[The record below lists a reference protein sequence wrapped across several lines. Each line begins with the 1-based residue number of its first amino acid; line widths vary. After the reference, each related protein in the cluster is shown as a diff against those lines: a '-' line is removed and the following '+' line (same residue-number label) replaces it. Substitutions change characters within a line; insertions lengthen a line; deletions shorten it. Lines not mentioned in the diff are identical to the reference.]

1 MSYELTHTNPFNGK
15 TVFPPDVGINS
26 SNYIMPADWEKM
38 KPLSPK
44 GRASIAAN
52 GWMTVW
58 EGAIRSGKTVASL
71 LAWLMYLNNTE
82 ERVFFMS
89 GKTYGSLI
97 RNVIDGDYG
106 LLALGAPAIE
116 ITKDRTGSSVILF
129 GDKKIYLFGASDDG
143 AYMRLKGL
151 TAGGWYADE
160 IATHPESFIVEA
172 LSRTAVSSDR
182 RIFWTLNPTFPSH
195 YIYQKFLD
203 RWEGQKGYRRYH
215 FTLDDNL
222 AMTEE
227 RKAQLAAQ
235 YTGRYKSIYIL
246 GLRVAATGAIYDS
259 FNRADIVFKGAP
271 EEKLDDCLRVIACDY
286 GTVNPCVFLDCY
298 TSESG
303 TVYVLREYRWDSRVK
318 MSQKTDADYVHDMI
332 EFAGTPE
339 TCDAVILV
347 DPSAVSFITALK
359 VEGFFVKPANNNV
372 LEGIMKVSS
381 LIGRKKL
388 KIHESCTGLISEM
401 EGYSWDEKSINTGV
415 EKPLKVRD
423 HGPDALRY
431 YVNTST
437 NYVGM
442 DW

>member
-1 MSYELTHTNPFNGK
+1 MNYEYEIDSL
-15 TVFPPDVGINS
+15 
-26 SNYIMPADWEKM
+26 

-44 GRASIAAN
+44 ARASIKAD

-58 EGAIRSGKTVASL
+58 EGAIRSGKTVASII
-71 LAWLMYLNNTE
+71 AWLMYLSHTR

-97 RNVIDGDYG
+97 RNVIDGEFG
-106 LLALGAPAIE
+106 MLALGAPYVE
-116 ITKDRTGSSVILF
+116 ITKDRTGSSVLLV

-160 IATHPESFIVEA
+160 VATHPESFIVEA

-195 YIYQKFLD
+195 YIYQRFLD
-203 RWEGQKGYRRYH
+203 RWEGQPGYRRYH

-227 RKAQLAAQ
+227 RKLRLASEF
-235 YTGRYKSIYIL
+235 TGRYKSIYIL

-259 FNRADIVFKGAP
+259 FERSKVVFKGKP
-271 EEKLDDCLRVIACDY
+271 EENLDDCLKVIACDY
-286 GTVNPCVFLDCY
+286 GTVNPCVFLEC
-298 TSESG
+298 TISESG
-303 TVYVLREYRWDSRVK
+303 IVYVLREYRWDSRAK
-318 MSQKTDADYVHDMI
+318 MSQKTDAAYVQDMI
-332 EFAGTPE
+332 AFAGAAE
-339 TCDAVILV
+339 SCDSTIIV
-347 DPSAVSFITALK
+347 DPSAVSFITALQS
-359 VEGFFVKPANNNV
+359 EGFFVKPANNDV
-372 LEGIMKVSS
+372 LNGIMKVSS
-381 LIGRKKL
+381 LIGQNRL
-388 KIHESCTGLISEM
+388 RIHESCVGLISEM
-401 EGYSWDEKSINTGV
+401 EGYSWDEKSINTGT

-431 YVNTST
+431 YVNTCLSSFDI
-437 NYVGM
+437 NG
-442 DW
+442 

>member
-1 MSYELTHTNPFNGK
+1 MSTL
-15 TVFPPDVGINS
+15 
-26 SNYIMPADWEKM
+26 

-44 GRASIAAN
+44 ARASIKAD

-71 LAWLMYLNNTE
+71 IAWLVYIQNTSE
-82 ERVFFMS
+82 KVFFMS

-97 RNVIDGDYG
+97 RNVIDGDFG
-106 LLALGAPAIE
+106 LLALGAPYLR
-116 ITKDRTGSSVILF
+116 ITKDRTGSSVIVL

-160 IATHPESFIVEA
+160 AATHPESFIVEA
-172 LSRTAVSSDR
+172 LARTAVSGDR

-203 RWEGQKGYRRYH
+203 RWEGSPGYRRYH

-227 RKAQLAAQ
+227 RKAQLATQ
-235 YTGRYKSIYIL
+235 YSGRYKSIYIL
-246 GLRVAATGAIYDS
+246 GLRVAATGAIYDN
-259 FNRADIVFKGAP
+259 FNRGTIVFKDLQ
-271 EEKLDDCLRVIACDY
+271 ENLNDCPKFIACDY
-286 GTVNPCVFLDCY
+286 GTVNPCVFLEC
-298 TSESG
+298 TISESG

-318 MSQKTDADYVHDMI
+318 MSQKTDAAYVQDMVA
-332 EFAGTPE
+332 FAGSADV
-339 TCDAVILV
+339 CDSIIIV
-347 DPSAVSFITALK
+347 DPSAVSFITALQ
-359 VEGFFVKPANNNV
+359 VEGFFVKPANNDV
-372 LEGIMKVSS
+372 LNGIMKISS
-381 LIGRKKL
+381 LIGQGRL
-388 KIHESCTGLISEM
+388 KIHESCTGLIAEM
-401 EGYSWDEKSINTGV
+401 EGYSWDEKSINTGA

-431 YVNTST
+431 YINTCLGSF
-437 NYVGM
+437 
-442 DW
+442 DICK